1 MNPAVSIVCPIYN
14 EERYIS
20 DCIFSLLRQDYPHD
34 RVELLLVDGLS
45 EDRTRHIIKDI
56 IERGVSDI
64 DIRLF
69 DNRRRSA
76 AAGMNIGI
84 ENARGE
90 YIIRVDAHAVY
101 PDNYITRLICE
112 IHEGLSSEN
121 DGIVENVGGICRTLP
136 GADTAKAK
144 GIATA
149 ISTRFGMGTSY
160 FRVGTKRKR
169 YVDTVPFGCFRK
181 NLFDRIGLFDEE
193 LLRNQDDEFNGRII
207 RSGGRILLLP
217 DLIIDYFGRSDFKST
232 WRMFYQYG
240 FFKPKVSKRLG
251 KPTTFRQFVPPIF
264 VLTIF
269 ISFII
274 GLFYPIVLMLF
285 IAVLLL
291 WLIIALCSAASRN
304 GLSVVS
310 MCTVGAY
317 AIVHFAYGTGYII
330 GLLINKQEMK
340 NER

>member
-20 DCIFSLLRQDYPHD
+20 DCIFSLLQQDYPHYLI
-34 RVELLLVDGLS
+34 ELILVDGMS
-45 EDRTRHIIKDI
+45 KDSTREIIKDI

-64 DIRLF
+64 DIRLL

-90 YIIRVDAHAVY
+90 YIIRVDAHAIY
-101 PDNYITRLICE
+101 PDDYISRLIYE
-112 IHEGLSSEN
+112 IHEGVSSEK
-121 DGIVENVGGICRTLP
+121 DEMIENVGGICRTLP
-136 GADTAKAK
+136 GADTVKAK

-160 FRVGTKRKR
+160 FRVGIKRKR

-181 NLFDRIGLFDEE
+181 NLFDRIGLFDED
-193 LLRNQDDEFNGRII
+193 LIRNQDDEFNGRII
-207 RSGGRILLLP
+207 KSGGRILLLP
-217 DLIIDYFGRSDFKST
+217 DLVIDYFGRTDFKST

-240 FFKPKVSKRLG
+240 FFKPKVAKKLG
-251 KPTTFRQFVPPIF
+251 KPMTFRQFVPPIF
-264 VLTIF
+264 VLTLI
-269 ISFII
+269 ITIII
-274 GLFYPIVLMLF
+274 GLVFPPVLLVF
-285 IAVLLL
+285 IIILLL
-291 WLIIALCSAASRN
+291 WLIIALYSAVRN
-304 GLSVVS
+304 KGFSIVS
-310 MCTVGAY
+310 IYTVGAY
-317 AIVHFAYGTGYII
+317 ATVHFAYGIGYLT
-330 GLLINKQEMK
+330 GLLKEKQKLK